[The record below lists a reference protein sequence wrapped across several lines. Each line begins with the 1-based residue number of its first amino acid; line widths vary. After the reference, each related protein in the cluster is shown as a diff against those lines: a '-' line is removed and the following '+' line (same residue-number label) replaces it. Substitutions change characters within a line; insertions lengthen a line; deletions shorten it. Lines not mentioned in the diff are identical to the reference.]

1 MNSRFVELS
10 SSVMGRRELKVA
22 LHEIYPDATQWNEN
36 GITYLE
42 QYTRDNADSVKGMP
56 LCAEFM
62 DSDKDVP
69 YGHGLTGTK
78 GNLPIF
84 EDSEQV
90 GAFEDWSIEEVEI
103 DGVIKRC
110 LCAKGYINE
119 ARYPKF
125 VAWLE
130 REIQKGNTVYGSVEF
145 CGTEDNE
152 GEIIYDGGWKEEGRV
167 PMVYDYL
174 GFAIISIRPA
184 DASAVLIELN
194 QAADFKDEFDVF
206 DRRLEKNSFDEL
218 CFEID
223 GDCKNANI
231 EKGNANDNFDDV
243 FESLAS
249 DKPLKNRKMDN
260 GFDNIFENEGEL

>member
-62 DSDKDVP
+62 DGDKDVP

-90 GAFEDWSIEEVEI
+90 GAFEDWSIEDVEI
-103 DGVIKRC
+103 DGVMKRC

-119 ARYPKF
+119 SRYPKF

-184 DASAVLIELN
+184 DASAILIELN
-194 QAADFKDEFDVF
+194 QAAELKDEFDVF

-223 GDCKNANI
+223 GTCKNANI
-231 EKGNANDNFDDV
+231 EKENENDNFDDV
-243 FESLAS
+243 FESLAKS
-249 DKPLKNRKMDN
+249 KPLENRKIDN

>member
-90 GAFEDWSIEEVEI
+90 GAFEDWSIEDVEI
-103 DGVIKRC
+103 DGVMKRC

-130 REIQKGNTVYGSVEF
+130 KEIQKGNTVYGSVEF

-184 DASAVLIELN
+184 DASAILIELN

-206 DRRLEKNSFDEL
+206 ESGFEKNSRNTINATEYDD
-218 CFEID
+218 CMQVGFEVNKS
-223 GDCKNANI
+223 GDHV
-231 EKGNANDNFDDV
+231 D
-243 FESLAS
+243 FE
-249 DKPLKNRKMDN
+249 
-260 GFDNIFENEGEL
+260 NIFD